1 MAATLNLTFYD
12 ATGIDTYYYLNH
24 RKTIDKKF
32 VNGSFNIKSS
42 MTTTDYVFDYM
53 IESTQPA
60 SDIKEFTCDYVVW
73 NASNEK
79 LDNGTLQFPV
89 GASVTKGTGYYHL
102 TSKTS
107 LLAGI
112 PNLSTYGTD
121 PNTYEINI
129 HRNLVTSKAK
139 ITYNLSN
146 CSSSVTDTEIAPG
159 TNFVCTLTASDGTKF
174 VEAPTVTMANV
185 ISKFALSADSKT
197 ATISIT
203 VSADIVINA
212 VAAAPTQMVSDFV
225 TVFLPTPEQLNAIS
239 KTILDQPGVS
249 ADGSTMMTKINEMY
263 QVFLD
268 VPAVS
273 SKEVNIKGVKM
284 GVNSDY
290 TTLVTQ
296 QVKSDSVVIA
306 EKYNSALDYSPHT
319 KTKLYLP
326 FAGFTN
332 IEPSDC
338 VGKTLALTLDCNI
351 YNVEGVW
358 SVYSDGVLIDAK
370 SCKCGFDY
378 PFRIS
383 DTIKYSS
390 QSPSYYTDLVPK
402 LLIEYH
408 KPILD
413 TSARNFSMTDS
424 ISNFHGYCEI
434 DTFAVDVATLE
445 SFSHMTNEEFESIER
460 TLHNGVIFD

>member
-1 MAATLNLTFYD
+1 MSATLNLTFYD
-12 ATGIDTYYYLNH
+12 STGKDSYYYVNH
-24 RKTIDKKF
+24 KKTMGPNF
-32 VNGSFNIKSS
+32 VNGSFNINSS
-42 MTTTDYVFDYM
+42 LSNTNYVLDYYID
-53 IESTQPA
+53 STQPA
-60 SDIKEFTCDYVVW
+60 SNIKEFTCDYVVLS
-73 NASNEK
+73 ASNAE
-79 LDNGTLQFPV
+79 LDRGILQFPV
-89 GASVTKGTGYYHL
+89 GASVTKGDIYYHISS
-102 TSKTS
+102 TTN

-112 PNLSTYGTD
+112 PNLSTYGTN
-121 PNTYEINI
+121 PNTYKINI

-139 ITYNLSN
+139 ITYNLTN
-146 CSSSVTDTEIAPG
+146 CSSSVTYTEIEPG
-159 TNFVCTLTASDGTKF
+159 KDFVCTLTASDGTKF
-174 VEAPTVTMANV
+174 VESPTVTMANV
-185 ISKFALSADSKT
+185 ISNFTLSADSKT

-212 VAAAPTQMVSDFV
+212 VATAPTQMVSDFI

-249 ADGSTMMTKINEMY
+249 ENGSTIITKINEMY

-268 VPAVS
+268 VPSVS
-273 SKEVNIKGVKM
+273 TKEVNIKGVKM
-284 GVNSDY
+284 GVNSGY

-296 QVKSDSVVIA
+296 QVKSDSVVVA

-338 VGKTLALTLDCNI
+338 VGKTLALTFDCNL

-358 SVYSDGVLIDAK
+358 SVYSDGVFIDAK

-383 DTIKYSS
+383 DTVKYSS
-390 QSPSYYTDLVPK
+390 QSPSYFNDLVPK

-413 TSARNFSMTDS
+413 TSAKNFSMTDS

-445 SFSHMTNEEFESIER
+445 SFSHMTKEEFESIER
-460 TLHNGVIFD
+460 TLHNGVILD

>member
-1 MAATLNLTFYD
+1 MSATLNLTFYD
-12 ATGIDTYYYLNH
+12 ATGKDTYYYLNH
-24 RKTIDKKF
+24 RKTSGPNF
-32 VNGSFNIKSS
+32 VNGSFNINDHISN
-42 MTTTDYVFDYM
+42 TDYVFAYYID
-53 IESTQPA
+53 STQPA
-60 SDIKEFTCDYVVW
+60 SDIKEFTCDYVVRSD
-73 NASNEK
+73 SNVE
-79 LDNGTLQFPV
+79 LDKGTLQFPV
-89 GASVTKGTGYYHL
+89 GASVTKGNTYYNI
-102 TSKTS
+102 SSNTS

-139 ITYNLSN
+139 ITYTLSN
-146 CSSSVTDTEIAPG
+146 CSSSVTDTEIEPG
-159 TNFVCTLTASDGTKF
+159 KDFVCTLTASDGAKF
-174 VEAPTVTMANV
+174 DEAPTVTMSNV
-185 ISKFALSADSKT
+185 ISKFTLSADSKT

-212 VAAAPTQMVSDFV
+212 IATAPTQIVSDFV
-225 TVFLPTPEQLNAIS
+225 TVFLPTTEQLNAIS
-239 KTILDQPGVS
+239 KTILDNPGDS
-249 ADGSTMMTKINEMY
+249 ANGSTMITKINEMY
-263 QVFLD
+263 QVFID
-268 VPAVS
+268 VPAASV
-273 SKEVNIKGVKM
+273 KEVNIKGVKM
-284 GVNSDY
+284 GVNSGY

-338 VGKTLALTLDCNI
+338 VGKTLALTFDCNL

-390 QSPSYYTDLVPK
+390 QSPSYFTDLVPK

-413 TSARNFSMTDS
+413 TSARNFSMTDT
-424 ISNFHGYCEI
+424 ISNFNGYCEI
-434 DTFAVDVATLE
+434 DTFSVDVATLE

-460 TLHNGVIFD
+460 TLRNGVIFN

>member
-1 MAATLNLTFYD
+1 MSATLNLTFYD
-12 ATGIDTYYYLNH
+12 ATGKDTYYYLNH
-24 RKTIDKKF
+24 KKTTGPKF
-32 VNGSFNIKSS
+32 DDGSFNINTSLS
-42 MTTTDYVFDYM
+42 TTDYVFTYYID
-53 IESTQPA
+53 STQPA

-73 NASNEK
+73 DAYDNK
-79 LDNGTLQFPV
+79 LDSGTLQFPD
-89 GASVTKGTGYYHL
+89 GAYVTKGDIYYYIS
-102 TSKTS
+102 SKTS

-112 PNLSTYGTD
+112 PNLSTYGTNS
-121 PNTYEINI
+121 NTYEINI
-129 HRNLVTSKAK
+129 HRNLLTPKAK
-139 ITYNLSN
+139 ITYTLSN
-146 CSSSVTDTEIAPG
+146 CSSSVTDTEIEPG
-159 TNFVCTLTASDGTKF
+159 KVFVCTLTASDGTKF
-174 VEAPTVTMANV
+174 VEAPTVTMGNV
-185 ISKFALSADSKT
+185 ISKFTLSADSKT

-212 VAAAPTQMVSDFV
+212 VATAPTQIVSDFI

-239 KTILDQPGVS
+239 KTILDQPGAS
-249 ADGSTMMTKINEMY
+249 SNGSTMITKINEMY

-268 VPAVS
+268 VPAASV
-273 SKEVNIKGVKM
+273 KEVDIKGVKM
-284 GVNSDY
+284 GVNSGY

-296 QVKSDSVVIA
+296 QVKSDSVVVA

-326 FAGFTN
+326 FAGFSS

-338 VGKTLALTLDCNI
+338 IGKTIALTLDCNL

-358 SVYSDGVLIDAK
+358 SVFSDGVLIDAK

-390 QSPSYYTDLVPK
+390 QSPSYFADLVPK

-408 KPILD
+408 KPIID

-445 SFSHMTNEEFESIER
+445 SFSHMTNEEFDSIER
-460 TLHNGVIFD
+460 VVRNGVILD

>member
-1 MAATLNLTFYD
+1 MAATLDLTFYD

-32 VNGSFNIKSS
+32 VNGSFNINGSLS
-42 MTTTDYVFDYM
+42 NTNYIFDYY
-53 IESTQPA
+53 IDSTQPA
-60 SDIKEFTCDYVVW
+60 SDIKEFTCDYVVLS
-73 NASNEK
+73 ASNVE
-79 LDNGTLQFPV
+79 LDKGTLQFPA
-89 GASVTKGTGYYHL
+89 GASVTKGTTYYHI
-102 TSKTS
+102 TSTTS
-107 LLAGI
+107 LLDGI
-112 PNLSTYGTD
+112 PNLSNYGTD
-121 PNTYEINI
+121 PNTYKINI
-129 HRNLVTSKAK
+129 HRNLATSKVK

-146 CSSSVTDTEIAPG
+146 CSSSVTDTEIDPG
-159 TNFVCTLTASDGTKF
+159 KDFVCTLTASDGTKF

-185 ISKFALSADSKT
+185 ISKFTLSADSKT

-212 VAAAPTQMVSDFV
+212 VATAPTQMVSDFI

-239 KTILDQPGVS
+239 KSILDQAGVS
-249 ADGSTMMTKINEMY
+249 ADGSNMMTKINEMY
-263 QVFLD
+263 QVFID

-273 SKEVNIKGVKM
+273 AKEVNIKGVKM

-326 FAGFTN
+326 FSGFTN

-338 VGKTLALTLDCNI
+338 VGKTLALTLDCNL
-351 YNVEGVW
+351 YNVEGFW

-390 QSPSYYTDLVPK
+390 QSPSYFTDLVPK

-413 TSARNFSMTDS
+413 TSARNFSMTDI

-460 TLHNGVIFD
+460 TLHNGVILD